1 MRISLVIAFLG
12 CGLVAACSSAPPP
25 QAAAPAG
32 PPPKP
37 FLDGVVMG
45 DAGRSLTDQD
55 RQTAG
60 EAQYAAIE
68 TGQRKS
74 WRGKGGTYGF
84 IEPGTQS
91 GSCRDYSHTIYID
104 GRPKTGKG
112 SACLEANGNW
122 KYRS

>member
-1 MRISLVIAFLG
+1 MRISMVIAIFG
-12 CGLVAACSSAPPP
+12 CGLVAACSSTPPP

-45 DAGRSLTDQD
+45 DTGRSLTDQD

-84 IEPGTQS
+84 IEPGGQS

-104 GRPKTGKG
+104 GRPKTGNG